1 MSILSELSKQL
12 GMDEKRVCAIL
23 LELPE
28 ISASA
33 QEQHE
38 VLEAAGKKGLDL
50 GKLRIARRIHTRKEA
65 IEEILGYVESHPT
78 WRRAEIISY
87 MRYSMS
93 LMRRVEKK
101 ILPDFFK

>member
-1 MSILSELSKQL
+1 MGLISKLSEQL
-12 GMDEKRVCAIL
+12 GMDEKRVRGIL

-28 ISASA
+28 ISATT

-38 VLEAAGKKGLDL
+38 VFEAARREGLDQ
-50 GKLRIARRIHTRKEA
+50 GKLRIARRIHARREA
-65 IEEILGYVESHPT
+65 IEEILGYVESYPT
-78 WRRAEIISY
+78 WKRADVVSY
-87 MRYSMS
+87 MRYSAS